1 MTWSNIHRVCRK
13 GKGRKANERLTEDL
27 RARSVVLLSAE
38 PGNEGNLEALDQHLN
53 ANNGSGLLG
62 DVTARRSLDKG
73 IEAFMKRSLAAE
85 LQSIY
90 IEYVRDKSRN
100 KNLDV
105 S

>member
-1 MTWSNIHRVCRK
+1 MTCFNVHRVCRK
-13 GKGRKANERLTEDL
+13 GKGRKAKERLTEAS
-27 RARSVVLLSAE
+27 RGRSVLLSAE
-38 PGNEGNLEALDQHLN
+38 PGNEGNLEAFDQNLN

-90 IEYVRDKSRN
+90 VEYVRDESRN
-100 KNLDV
+100 KTLDV

>member
-13 GKGRKANERLTEDL
+13 GKGRKAKERLTEDT

-90 IEYVRDKSRN
+90 IEYVRDKSRI